1 MKDKTSFTL
10 VGAVKKTYV
19 NDKKTF
25 AVLSLETS
33 VDGFRTVHELKAFK
47 ENVGYIGDL
56 QVGEVVEICGNVGRM
71 SPKDCEY
78 AKIPPKPGNGEN
90 KFYPAIP
97 VLNITSIRRDP
108 KMAGQNNAEDDDSV
122 PE

>member
-1 MKDKTSFTL
+1 MKDENDFTL

-19 NDKKTF
+19 NDKMTF

-33 VDGFRTVHELKAFK
+33 VDGFRTTHEIKAFK
-47 ENVGYIGDL
+47 ENVAYVNDL
-56 QVGEVVEICGNVGRM
+56 QVGEVVEICGTIGKM
-71 SPKDCEY
+71 GPKDCEY

-97 VLNITSIRRDP
+97 TLNITSITKAQQSVSDD
-108 KMAGQNNAEDDDSV
+108 NFDDDKV
-122 PE
+122 PD